1 MNGEA
6 AFGTTVA
13 SYTGTIP
20 RLLDR
25 AASRD
30 PSGIWLHSD
39 SMPLSFAQAAGEVGV
54 VAEVLADAGI
64 GHGDLILV
72 TARTTPAYLLAWL
85 ALASIGAVT
94 VPVNPASSEAEF
106 AGLIRQVDPLAVLT
120 DPELEP
126 AINVAVQ
133 QAGKGGRR
141 VRCVINV
148 NSIGDGQPGQR
159 SAALPDADV
168 GPGDLAVL
176 IPTSGTTGRSKLVMQ
191 THRAYAMAGEGFPF
205 WMELDASDRLMTS
218 LPLFHINAP
227 IYSVLGSL
235 ACGAG
240 LVLLPRFS
248 ASGFLDAARRYGAT
262 EFNAIGAM
270 LEILMRQPER
280 PDDADNP
287 LRLCYTGPAPERAR
301 QEEIERRYGIRIVV
315 GYAMS
320 ESPYGLIWP
329 HGSRPYGTLGT
340 VRQHPY
346 LGTVNEAKAVAV
358 DGAGDPGGDAG
369 LAQDEVELGPG
380 ETGELLLRNP
390 VLTPGYLGM
399 PQETAAVLTG
409 DGWLRTGDL
418 VTVNDDGTYT
428 FVGRRKEVL
437 RRRGENLS
445 PLEVEEVLDSHP
457 DVIESAVVGVA
468 SELTEDE
475 IKAFVVLVPRA
486 EADFDALRAY
496 VGERLSAFKVPR
508 FWQRID
514 ELPRTPTARIAKHRL
529 PDEHSPEE
537 YDSGA

>member
-1 MNGEA
+1 
-6 AFGTTVA
+6 
-13 SYTGTIP
+13 
-20 RLLDR
+20 
-25 AASRD
+25 
-30 PSGIWLHSD
+30 
-39 SMPLSFAQAAGEVGV
+39 
-54 VAEVLADAGI
+54 
-64 GHGDLILV
+64 
-72 TARTTPAYLLAWL
+72 
-85 ALASIGAVT
+85 
-94 VPVNPASSEAEF
+94 
-106 AGLIRQVDPLAVLT
+106 
-120 DPELEP
+120 
-126 AINVAVQ
+126 
-133 QAGKGGRR
+133 
-141 VRCVINV
+141 
-148 NSIGDGQPGQR
+148 
-159 SAALPDADV
+159 
-168 GPGDLAVL
+168 
-176 IPTSGTTGRSKLVMQ
+176 
-191 THRAYAMAGEGFPF
+191 MAGEGFPY

-248 ASGFLDAARRYGAT
+248 ASGFIDAARRHGAT

-287 LRLCYTGPAPERAR
+287 LRLCYTGPAPEQAR
-301 QEEIERRYGIRIVV
+301 QEEIERRFGIKIVV

-340 VRQHPY
+340 IRQHPY
-346 LGTVNEAKAVAV
+346 LGPVNEAKVVAV

-418 VTVNDDGTYT
+418 VTVHDDGTYT

-457 DVIESAVVGVA
+457 DVVESAVVGVA

-475 IKAFVVLVPRA
+475 IKAFVVLVPEA
-486 EADFDALRAY
+486 DADFDALAGLRRRAA
-496 VGERLSAFKVPR
+496 VGV
-508 FWQRID
+508 Q
-514 ELPRTPTARIAKHRL
+514 
-529 PDEHSPEE
+529 
-537 YDSGA
+537 GAAVLAADR